1 MAGKKSVHFSKSADQ
16 TLYINQSSE
25 EEDADDEESF
35 ADEEEQTHEEETNH
49 EKIASGD
56 GSVTNPAWADAMAK
70 LLGSAVSKK
79 SGFMLAKAKK
89 DRDLVDKPKPV
100 SSFEV
105 VSEDGKADVVT
116 SQAKS
121 NDDSGSK
128 KKGRVNPKTK
138 VLEETLKTVDKCD
151 REKELRLAA
160 IATKGVVQLFNA
172 VNAQLN
178 QIEKKIDDAGP
189 LEGKQRKARE
199 SIDEKSF
206 MQTLE
211 KMNEDVAPA
220 PEDEEEEEEER
231 EEPRKKRS
239 RKKDKSKEKSQNFSK
254 VFSDN
259 FAVAL

>member
-1 MAGKKSVHFSKSADQ
+1 MAPKKSVHFSKSANQ

-25 EEDADDEESF
+25 EEDADDEGSF
-35 ADEEEQTHEEETNH
+35 ADEEEQGPEIMTN

-56 GSVTNPAWADAMAK
+56 GSAINPAWADAMAK
-70 LLGSAVSKK
+70 LLGSSVSKK
-79 SGFMLAKAKK
+79 KDFILAKAKK

-116 SQAKS
+116 SDVKS
-121 NDDSGSK
+121 NGDSHPR
-128 KKGRVNPKTK
+128 KKGRLNPKAK

-189 LEGKQRKARE
+189 LEGKQRKARDA
-199 SIDEKSF
+199 IDEKSF

-211 KMNEDVAPA
+211 KMNEDVP
-220 PEDEEEEEEER
+220 PLPEDEDEEES

-239 RKKDKSKEKSQNFSK
+239 RRKDSNKQETQNFSK